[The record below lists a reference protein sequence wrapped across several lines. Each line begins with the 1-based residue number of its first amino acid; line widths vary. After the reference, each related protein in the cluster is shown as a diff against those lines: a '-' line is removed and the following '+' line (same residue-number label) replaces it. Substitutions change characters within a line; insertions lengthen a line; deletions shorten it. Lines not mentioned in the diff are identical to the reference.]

1 MEELV
6 ELRQYVEQQR
16 YGEALDLIA
25 EMEEMSRED
34 KINKI
39 RSYVRVLLLHLI
51 KQAAEKRTT
60 RSWDVAIH
68 NVAREIAYV
77 NQRRSSGGSYLT
89 EVELREIIAES
100 YHSALENASLEAFGG
115 IYDESVLGPMVNRA
129 EIEARAWKI
138 IAGGPNGH

>member
-1 MEELV
+1 MEEILT
-6 ELRQYVEQQR
+6 LRQHLEEHR
-16 YGEALDLIA
+16 YADALALA
-25 EMEEMSRED
+25 LELEEMSKDD

-39 RSYVRVLLLHLI
+39 RSYAKVLLLHLI

-89 EVELREIIAES
+89 EVELREIIAEA
-100 YHSALENASLEAFGG
+100 YPPALENASLEA
-115 IYDESVLGPMVNRA
+115 
-129 EIEARAWKI
+129 
-138 IAGGPNGH
+138 

>member
-1 MEELV
+1 MEEILT
-6 ELRQYVEQQR
+6 LRQHLEEHR
-16 YGEALDLIA
+16 YADALALAI
-25 EMEEMSRED
+25 ELEEMSKDD

-39 RSYVRVLLLHLI
+39 RSYAKVLLLHLI

-89 EVELREIIAES
+89 EVELREIIAEA
-100 YHSALENASLEAFGG
+100 YPPALENASLEAFGG
-115 IYDESVLGPMVNRA
+115 IYDEIGLGPMVNRA
-129 EIEARAWKI
+129 EIEARAWQI
-138 IAGGPNGH
+138 IAAGPNGH